1 MKRILILFCIV
12 LQGSSAGAQTLMD
25 STVYYKGLRLIESA
39 RTWQDYEMA
48 GNYFDVLTTMKYD
61 EWLAPLYS
69 ALSFILASFHETSGK
84 IKDSLLD
91 KAQVY
96 IDTSGM
102 RHPDI
107 SELASM
113 QAFLFQARIDV
124 SPIERGLVFSQK
136 ADTEIKKAEA
146 ANPGDPRA
154 YFLYAMNV
162 YYMPKIFGGGAEKA
176 LPLFE
181 QTAEKFNTFVPK
193 MPFMPSWGKQQNL
206 DMITKCKGTV
216 K

>member
-1 MKRILILFCIV
+1 M
-12 LQGSSAGAQTLMD
+12 GSNIGAQTLLD
-25 STVYYKGLRLIESA
+25 SAIYYKGLRLLESA
-39 RTWQDYEMA
+39 KTLQDFEMA
-48 GNYFDVLTTMKYD
+48 GNYFDGLTTKKPD

-69 ALSFILASFHETSGK
+69 ALSFVLASFHETDGR
-84 IKDSLLD
+84 IKDSLLN

-107 SELASM
+107 SELASV
-113 QAFLFQARIDV
+113 QAFLYQARIDV
-124 SPIERGLVFSQK
+124 SPLERGLIYSQK
-136 ADTEIKKAEA
+136 ADSEIKKAEA

-181 QTAEKFNTFVPK
+181 QTAEKFNAFVPK
-193 MPFMPSWGKQQNL
+193 MSFMPQWGKQQNM
-206 DMITKCKGTV
+206 DMIAKCKGTL
-216 K
+216 